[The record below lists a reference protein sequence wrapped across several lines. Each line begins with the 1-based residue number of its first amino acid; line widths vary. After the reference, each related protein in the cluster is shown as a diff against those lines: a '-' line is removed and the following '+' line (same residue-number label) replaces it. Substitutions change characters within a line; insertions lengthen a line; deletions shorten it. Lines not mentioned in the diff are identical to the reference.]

1 MSAAQALSIQAR
13 RWELV
18 DDMSTSEADLAAF
31 YKSPAWVDYLAWKAA
46 Q

>member
-1 MSAAQALSIQAR
+1 MSAAQASSIAAR

-18 DDMSTSEADLAAF
+18 DDMSTTEADLAAF
-31 YKSPAWVDYLAWKAA
+31 YKSPAWLAYLTWQAS